1 MWRGTHSHSDQRIV
15 YPQISLLLSLHQWVG
30 RAMLHNV
37 ASARGIGNA
46 WRAMGKPTWR
56 VALAVTLGALWSLVW
71 FKAFGAL
78 AIAPGVALAALVFL
92 RPLKGVMRDLR
103 RT

>member
-37 ASARGIGNA
+37 ASTRGIGNA

-56 VALAVTLGALWSLVW
+56 VALAVTLGALLSLVW

-92 RPLKGVMRDLR
+92 RPLKGIMRDLR
-103 RT
+103 RR